1 MLGTNKPSSICR
13 KALCVHWECALIL
26 RQEAYHPAFTFCLG
40 RASGPTRGRTYSI
53 FRSLLECAGPQ
64 AHGQSCA
71 CTWPSRFPGIYCTI
85 SKSLWTSYS
94 SAFPFNFL
102 KWVLSRWLFALTV
115 ITASG
120 NYSVKQWLLMV
131 LIKAW
136 GKSCLS
142 WASPESSQ
150 IKTNPGSG
158 ISQGGIRT
166 NYDKSLGMGFEGTPI
181 SFCLF

>member
-1 MLGTNKPSSICR
+1 MPKGSL
-13 KALCVHWECALIL
+13 CALRTRSNTQAGSL
-26 RQEAYHPAFTFCLG
+26 PPCLHLLFG
-40 RASGPTRGRTYSI
+40 QSLRASQRESLQHSQVFTGMCRTTGT
-53 FRSLLECAGPQ
+53 C
-64 AHGQSCA
+64 QSCA

-102 KWVLSRWLFALTV
+102 KWVLSGWLFAPTV
-115 ITASG
+115 ITALG
-120 NYSVKQWLLMV
+120 NYSVKQWLLRV

-142 WASPESSQ
+142 CASPESSQ

-166 NYDKSLGMGFEGTPI
+166 NYDKSLGMGFEGTPT
-181 SFCLF
+181 SFHLF

>member
-1 MLGTNKPSSICR
+1 MPKGSL
-13 KALCVHWECALIL
+13 CALRMRSNTQAGSL
-26 RQEAYHPAFTFCLG
+26 PPCLH
-40 RASGPTRGRTYSI
+40 
-53 FRSLLECAGPQ
+53 LLF
-64 AHGQSCA
+64 GQSLRANQRENLQHFQVFTGMCRTTG
-71 CTWPSRFPGIYCTI
+71 TWPVLCMHVALQIPRNILHYFKVPMDILLLSFSFY
-85 SKSLWTSYS
+85 
-94 SAFPFNFL
+94 FL